1 LRPRE
6 EGVLEER
13 GGGLRHDDRLVKI
26 NKILRRPTFISP
38 AKSSLVHTHVDGHG
52 GVCSVGR
59 TGTVTR
65 VLEGRAYLKNVAEAE
80 DMMIV

>member
-1 LRPRE
+1 M
-6 EGVLEER
+6 
-13 GGGLRHDDRLVKI
+13 
-26 NKILRRPTFISP
+26 
-38 AKSSLVHTHVDGHG
+38 HTHVDGHG

-80 DMMIV
+80 DMMID